1 MSIPRSRDL
10 RLLAGA
16 AGLSALGDFMAI
28 FPLILH
34 VQQRTGSAFAVSAL
48 IFALWGPVVL
58 AAGLAGAIV
67 DRFENRRILIAVS
80 LGQAAVVSRRC
91 SSCVDNLWALL
102 AADDAAGLRRRAEPA
117 GRVRARP
124 RGSRTEHRRRAG
136 QRADG
141 DGALGRLHRRPA
153 RRRRARRG
161 GPPVARAGAERAVV
175 RRRGGRGSCCCALGV
190 ARARAAAPRARCA
203 PATGSPSSLRERDLA
218 VTLGGAV
225 AALALFSISAT
236 AEPFFVTDVLG
247 AGSLAYGVL
256 LTSWTVGMAAGSAGL
271 AHRVGRARLAA
282 GGLVAIV
289 VQGLGIAGG
298 ALSSVLW
305 MALIGFSVG
314 GVAHGVKNVLL
325 RTLIHERAPEALRG
339 RAFAAYNGARNG
351 AELGALVLGGIVVG
365 ALGARTALLVAGL
378 GPALIGATCSARSH
392 APPRRGGAHHKRRE
406 SAPCTHPGMSS
417 KPMVMGEYEGRQ
429 IDAGAMR
436 IAFESMPAQFPP
448 DESPFKGLPDDRC
461 QCDHWGY
468 LFKGSF
474 RVTYKRRARRDRPR
488 R

>member
-16 AGLSALGDFMAI
+16 AGLSALGDFIAI

-80 LGQAAVVSRRC
+80 LAQAVVVAAMLL
-91 SSCVDNLWALL
+91 CVESLWALL
-102 AADDAAGLRRRAEPA
+102 PLMMLLGFGVALSQPAEFALVPAAAGPNVDAAVANGLMETARSVGFTAGPLVGGALGAAGFLRLALALNALSFLVVAAVAVLLRARRRPERADGSGGA
-117 GRVRARP
+117 VRAR
-124 RGSRTEHRRRAG
+124 
-136 QRADG
+136 DG
-141 DGALGRLHRRPA
+141 FAFL
-153 RRRRARRG
+153 
-161 GPPVARAGAERAVV
+161 V
-175 RRRGGRGSCCCALGV
+175 
-190 ARARAAAPRARCA
+190 
-203 PATGSPSSLRERDLA
+203 RERDVA

-225 AALALFSISAT
+225 AALALFSMSAT

-256 LTSWTVGMAAGSAGL
+256 LTSWTLGMAAGSAGL

-282 GGLVAIV
+282 GALAALL

-305 MALIGFSVG
+305 IALIGFSVG

-325 RTLIHERAPEALRG
+325 RTLIHERVPEALRG

-365 ALGARTALLVAGL
+365 ALGARAALLVAGL
-378 GPALIGATCSARSH
+378 GPALIGAAC
-392 APPRRGGAHHKRRE
+392 
-406 SAPCTHPGMSS
+406 
-417 KPMVMGEYEGRQ
+417 
-429 IDAGAMR
+429 
-436 IAFESMPAQFPP
+436 
-448 DESPFKGLPDDRC
+448 L
-461 QCDHWGY
+461 
-468 LFKGSF
+468 LLL
-474 RVTYKRRARRDRPR
+474 VTRRRAAAAVTTNEGSVLHARVQG
-488 R
+488 